1 MRPMERLVSL
11 ITGGGS
17 TMEQMA
23 LAIQRGDVPGMT
35 MAGVIASK
43 LDAGGI
49 EKARKLSIP
58 VDIVDPRFFRTPE
71 GKRDP
76 NAFGA
81 RLLDVLENRFGAT
94 VVTQNGW
101 IPHTPNGV
109 TNRYGDRIFNQH
121 PGPPENFGGKGMM
134 GKAVHA
140 AVLRFQALVGRT
152 FDTSVVAHYSDPV
165 TDMGSVVV
173 RRKVEV
179 SHRDTVD
186 SLQARALPEEH
197 LAQIELLQKIV
208 NGQLRV
214 LDPELL
220 VHADEM
226 HLLEE
231 AKDYAV
237 GAYPKG

>member
-1 MRPMERLVSL
+1 MERLVSL
-11 ITGGGS
+11 ITGGGT

-35 MAGVIASK
+35 MAGMIASK
-43 LDAGGI
+43 PDAGGI
-49 EKARKLSIP
+49 EKARRLNIP
-58 VDIVDPRFFRTPE
+58 VDIVDPRYFRTPE
-71 GKRDP
+71 GKHDSK
-76 NAFGA
+76 AFGA
-81 RLLDVLENRFGAT
+81 RLIDVLENRFGAT
-94 VVTQNGW
+94 VITQNGW
-101 IPHTPNGV
+101 IPHTPGAV
-109 TNRYGDRIFNQH
+109 TNRYGDRLFNQH

-140 AVLRFQALVGRT
+140 AVLRFQELVGRT
-152 FDTSVVAHYSDPV
+152 FDTSVVAHYADPV
-165 TDMGSVVV
+165 VDMGSVVV

-179 SHRDTVD
+179 LHRDTVD
-186 SLQARALPEEH
+186 SLQQRALPEEH
-197 LAQIELLQKIV
+197 LAQIELLRQIV
-208 NGQLRV
+208 AGKLRV
-214 LDPELL
+214 LDAELL